1 MENYE
6 ERKYIIGSL
15 IILLV
20 TIYIIKLFSIQV
32 LSDEYKNSANNN
44 SQRHV
49 TEYPARGLI
58 YDRNGKL
65 LVYNEAAYDLMVIP
79 KQLESFDTLDLC
91 KVLDIDIE
99 QIRKDI
105 NKAKHYSYYKP
116 STLVKQISNITY
128 SKLQEK
134 LYKYPGFYV
143 QARTIRMY
151 PEHTAAHILGY
162 IGEVNDKITKKDK
175 YYSSGDY
182 IGISGIEKSYEKEL
196 RGKKGKQIFLVD
208 VHNRIQGSY
217 RDGKYDTLAI
227 SGKNLTTTIDAD
239 IQAYGELLMQ
249 NKIGSIV
256 AIEPSTGEILAF
268 ISSPTYDPNMLVG
281 RKRGKNY
288 RKLSIDSLN
297 PLFNRAIAAKY
308 PPGSTFKLVQAL
320 IGLQAGLITPNTGFV
335 CNKNLV
341 GCHNHPSAN
350 TVQEAVKM
358 SCNPYF
364 YQVYRRIIEQHVEK
378 SIYKDARFGLEFWD
392 RYVHSFGLGE
402 RLKIDIPGI
411 KAGNIPDLKFYDKW
425 YGKDRWSFTYIA
437 SNSIGQGEITVVPMQ
452 MANLAATIAN
462 KGHYYTPHVVKE
474 IGKTNEPRD
483 EYTFYHKTLIDKKWF
498 DIIIPGMYDVVN
510 TPGGTARRA
519 RIDSI
524 NVCGKTGTVQNPHGE
539 DHSGFI
545 AFAPMENPQIAIAV
559 YVENSGFGGTW
570 AAPIASLIIEKYLT
584 DTIKNKYKEQRILD
598 ADFIHHKKKKVIK
611 HFVVKQ
617 DTTTA
622 SKDSLR

>member
-1 MENYE
+1 MENFE
-6 ERKYIIGSL
+6 DRKYIISAV
-15 IILLV
+15 IILLFS
-20 TIYIIKLFSIQV
+20 IYIIKLFSIQV

-79 KQLESFDTLDLC
+79 KQLEAFDTLELS
-91 KVLDIDIE
+91 KILELDIA

-128 SKLQEK
+128 AKLQEK
-134 LYKYPGFYV
+134 LYKYSGFFI

-151 PEHTAAHILGY
+151 PEGTAAHILGY

-182 IGISGIEKSYEKEL
+182 IGISGIEKSYEEEL
-196 RGKKGKQIFLVD
+196 RGKKGKKIFLVD
-208 VHNRIQGSY
+208 VHNRIQGSF
-217 RDGKYDTLAI
+217 RDGKYDTLAV
-227 SGKNLTTTIDAD
+227 SGNNLTSTIDAD
-239 IQAYGELLMQ
+239 IQAYGELLMK
-249 NKIGSIV
+249 NKVGSIV
-256 AIEPSTGEILAF
+256 AIEPNTGEILAF

-320 IGLQAGLITPNTGFV
+320 IALQAGLITPSTGFV

-341 GCHNHPSAN
+341 GCHNHPSAR

-364 YQVYRRIIEQHVEK
+364 YQVYRKIIEQHVDK
-378 SIYKDARFGLEFWD
+378 SIYKDARFGLKFWD
-392 RYVHSFGLGE
+392 KYAHSFGLGE
-402 RLKIDIPGI
+402 RLKIDISGI
-411 KAGNIPDLKFYDKW
+411 KSGNIPDLKFYDKW
-425 YGKDRWSFTYIA
+425 YGENRWSFTYIA

-452 MANLAATIAN
+452 MANLAAIIAN
-462 KGHYYTPHVVKE
+462 KGHYYTPHVIKN
-474 IGKTNEPRD
+474 IGNSKKPRE
-483 EYTFYHKTLIDKKWF
+483 EYTFFHKTLIDKKWF

-510 TPGGTARRA
+510 SPGGTARRA
-519 RIDSI
+519 RIKNI

-545 AFAPMENPQIAIAV
+545 AYAPMENPQIAIAV

-598 ADFIHHKKKKVIK
+598 ADFIHKAKKKKLK
-611 HFVVKQ
+611 PVVKKE
-617 DTTTA
+617 TLTK
-622 SKDSLR
+622 KDSLR

>member
-1 MENYE
+1 VENFE
-6 ERKYIIGSL
+6 DRKYVIGAV
-15 IILLV
+15 IVLLFS
-20 TIYIIKLFSIQV
+20 IYIIKLFSIQV
-32 LSDEYKNSANNN
+32 LSDKYKNSANNN

-79 KQLESFDTLDLC
+79 KQLEKFDTLELS
-91 KVLDIDIE
+91 KILELDIE

-105 NKAKHYSYYKP
+105 SKAKHYSYYKP

-128 SKLQEK
+128 AKLQEI
-134 LYKYPGFYV
+134 LYKYPGFFI

-162 IGEVNDKITKKDK
+162 IGEVNDKVTKKDK

-196 RGKKGKQIFLVD
+196 RGKKGKKIYLVD
-208 VHNRIQGSY
+208 VHNRIQGSFK
-217 RDGKYDTLAI
+217 DGKYDTLAV
-227 SGKNLTTTIDAD
+227 SGTNLTSTIDAD
-239 IQAYGELLMQ
+239 IQAYGELLMK
-249 NKIGSIV
+249 NKVGSIV

-288 RKLSIDSLN
+288 RKLALDSLN
-297 PLFNRAIAAKY
+297 PLFNRAIAAMY

-320 IGLQAGLITPNTGFV
+320 IALQAGLITPNTGFV

-341 GCHNHPSAN
+341 GCHNHPNAN

-364 YQVYRRIIEQHVEK
+364 YQVYRRIIEQHVDK
-378 SIYKDARFGLEFWD
+378 SIYKDARFGLKFWD
-392 RYVHSFGLGE
+392 KYAHSFGLGE
-402 RLKIDIPGI
+402 KLKIDIAGI
-411 KAGNIPDLKFYDKW
+411 KKGNIPDIKFYDKW
-425 YGKDRWSFTYIA
+425 YGKNRWSFTYIA
-437 SNSIGQGEITVVPMQ
+437 SNSIGQGEVAVVPMQ
-452 MANLAATIAN
+452 MANLAAIIAN
-462 KGHYYTPHVVKE
+462 KGHYYTPHVVKS
-474 IGKTNEPRD
+474 IGNSRKPRD
-483 EYTFYHKTLIDKKWF
+483 EYTFFHKTLIDKKWF
-498 DIIIPGMYDVVN
+498 DVVIPGMYDVVN
-510 TPGGTARRA
+510 SPGGTARRA
-519 RIDSI
+519 RIDSVK
-524 NVCGKTGTVQNPHGE
+524 VCGKTGTVQNPHGK

-545 AFAPMENPQIAIAV
+545 AFAPMDNPKIAIAV

-598 ADFIHHKKKKVIK
+598 ADFIHKRKIIK
-611 HFVVKQ
+611 RIKIPVVKK
-617 DTTTA
+617 DTVVIN
-622 SKDSLR
+622 DSLR